1 VLACPSEPP
10 REVIILDY
18 RAAQD
23 QARACR
29 VHARWTRMPQRRIEH
44 DHEGIMS
51 TIDTQTIDPGQFPL
65 TLEVRGK
72 HTLRVDVGP
81 VQGGGDSAPGP
92 HDFFDA
98 ALATCKAETAMWIAK
113 KRGIPLERVEAH
125 VDRDDSEEKTGKID
139 PTSSGAPAPKYA
151 LRVRL
156 VFHGPLDDAQRRSL
170 YEGVARCPIH
180 KLMTTTEVVI
190 TTEVPP

>member
-1 VLACPSEPP
+1 V
-10 REVIILDY
+10 
-18 RAAQD
+18 
-23 QARACR
+23 
-29 VHARWTRMPQRRIEH
+29 
-44 DHEGIMS
+44 S
-51 TIDTQTIDPGQFPL
+51 TIDTETIEAGKFPL
-65 TLEVRGK
+65 TLHVRGR

-81 VQGGGDSAPGP
+81 VQGSEDSAPGP

-125 VDRDDSEEKTGKID
+125 VDRDDTEERSGKY
-139 PTSSGAPAPKYA
+139 T

-156 VFHGPLDDAQRRSL
+156 AFHGPLDEAQKKTL

-180 KLMTTTEVVI
+180 KLMTTTDVVI
-190 TTEVPP
+190 ETAPL